1 MIGQIQDIV
10 SAAVVIGATEASAN
24 TPDAAQ
30 SAQAAS
36 QTGNQ
41 QQNQQQDASKTQDSP
56 AASVDIL
63 QQVKNAAEQT
73 DKAQNQKDQQQDD
86 DDKKLDEKSVSYITE
101 ELNKLMSR
109 INCNLEFQY
118 HKEVNTMSVKM
129 LDKKTGD
136 VLKEVPPE
144 ALIKHMIKAK
154 DWLGAFL
161 DKTI

>member
-1 MIGQIQDIV
+1 MIGKVQALV
-10 SAAVVIGATEASAN
+10 SAAVVIGATESTPGINETAAPEAAS
-24 TPDAAQ
+24 
-30 SAQAAS
+30 SAAS
-36 QTGNQ
+36 QDQ
-41 QQNQQQDASKTQDSP
+41 QTQQDMAETP
-56 AASVDIL
+56 AASLDIL
-63 QQVKNAAEQT
+63 SQVKSAANADSTKNGTQ
-73 DKAQNQKDQQQDD
+73 DKDKQDGD
-86 DDKKLDEKSVSYITE
+86 LDKKLDEKSVSYITE

-118 HKEVNTMSVKM
+118 HKEVDMMSVKM

-161 DKTI
+161 DKTV

>member
-1 MIGQIQDIV
+1 MIGQIQDLV

-24 TPDAAQ
+24 VGDATQ
-30 SAQAAS
+30 GVSSSQAA
-36 QTGNQ
+36 NQ
-41 QQNQQQDASKTQDSP
+41 QTQQDSTNKAETP

-63 QQVKNAAEQT
+63 NQVKNAANGA
-73 DKAQNQKDQQQDD
+73 DKSQNAQDPNQQDD
-86 DDKKLDEKSVSYITE
+86 DTEKKLDEKSVSYITK
-101 ELNKLMSR
+101 ELNELMSR
-109 INCNLEFQY
+109 INCNLQFDY

-144 ALIKHMIKAK
+144 DLIKHMIKAK

>member
-10 SAAVVIGATEASAN
+10 SAAVVIGATEASSS
-24 TPDAAQ
+24 TPGAAQ
-30 SAQAAS
+30 AAQAAS
-36 QTGNQ
+36 QTGS
-41 QQNQQQDASKTQDSP
+41 QQQDQQDKTNTQDTP

-63 QQVKNAAEQT
+63 QQVKNAADQT
-73 DKAQNQKDQQQDD
+73 DKTKNPQDQQDD

>member
-10 SAAVVIGATEASAN
+10 SAEVVLVAPEACATSHVA
-24 TPDAAQ
+24 PQAA
-30 SAQAAS
+30 AQAAS
-36 QTGNQ
+36 HKQD
-41 QQNQQQDASKTQDSP
+41 QQDKTNTQETP

-63 QQVKNAAEQT
+63 QQVKNAADQT
-73 DKAQNQKDQQQDD
+73 DKTQNPQDQQDDD

>member
-10 SAAVVIGATEASAN
+10 SAAVVIGATEASA
-24 TPDAAQ
+24 
-30 SAQAAS
+30 SAPSTTQAAS
-36 QTGNQ
+36 QAGSQ
-41 QQNQQQDASKTQDSP
+41 QQQGQQQDSLSAQASP

-63 QQVKNAAEQT
+63 QQVKNAADQT
-73 DKAQNQKDQQQDD
+73 DKAQNPQDLQDD
-86 DDKKLDEKSVSYITE
+86 DDEKKLDEASVSYITK
-101 ELNKLMSR
+101 ELNELMSR

-118 HKEVNTMSVKM
+118 HKEVNTMSVKK

>member
-1 MIGQIQDIV
+1 MIGKVQDLV
-10 SAAVVIGATEASAN
+10 SAAVVIGAAESTPGINEAAA
-24 TPDAAQ
+24 DAA
-30 SAQAAS
+30 AS
-36 QTGNQ
+36 TSS
-41 QQNQQQDASKTQDSP
+41 QNQQPDQAQTETP

-63 QQVKNAAEQT
+63 SQVKNAANGTDTAQDGKT
-73 DKAQNQKDQQQDD
+73 DKNKQDGGL
-86 DDKKLDEKSVSYITE
+86 DDKKLDEESVSYITQ

-118 HKEVNTMSVKM
+118 HKEVDMMSVKM

-144 ALIKHMIKAK
+144 SLIKHMIKAK

-161 DKTI
+161 DKTV

>member
-1 MIGQIQDIV
+1 MIGKVQDLV
-10 SAAVVIGATEASAN
+10 SAAVVIGATESTPGIHETAASE
-24 TPDAAQ
+24 AA
-30 SAQAAS
+30 SSAAS
-36 QTGNQ
+36 QDQ
-41 QQNQQQDASKTQDSP
+41 QTQQDMAETP
-56 AASVDIL
+56 AASLDIL
-63 QQVKNAAEQT
+63 SEVKNAANTVDGAQDGKT
-73 DKAQNQKDQQQDD
+73 DKDKQDGD
-86 DDKKLDEKSVSYITE
+86 LDKKLDEKSVSYITE

-118 HKEVNTMSVKM
+118 HKEVDMMSVKM

-161 DKTI
+161 DKTV

>member
-1 MIGQIQDIV
+1 MIGQIQDLV
-10 SAAVVIGATEASAN
+10 SAAVVIGATNASSSVGETQTVA
-24 TPDAAQ
+24 PAQ
-30 SAQAAS
+30 QGA
-36 QTGNQ
+36 Q
-41 QQNQQQDASKTQDSP
+41 QQPQQQDTAAQETP

-63 QQVKNAAEQT
+63 NQVKNAANETDEAQNQQ
-73 DKAQNQKDQQQDD
+73 DKAQKD
-86 DDKKLDEKSVSYITE
+86 DDKKLDEKSVSYITK
-101 ELNKLMSR
+101 ELNELMSR
-109 INCNLEFQY
+109 INCDLEFKY

-144 ALIKHMIKAK
+144 DLIKHMIKAK

>member
-24 TPDAAQ
+24 TPDAT
-30 SAQAAS
+30 QAAS
-36 QTGNQ
+36 QAGS
-41 QQNQQQDASKTQDSP
+41 QQQDQQDKTNTQETP

-63 QQVKNAAEQT
+63 QQVKNAADQT
-73 DKAQNQKDQQQDD
+73 DKTQNPQDQQDD
-86 DDKKLDEKSVSYITE
+86 DDDKKHDEKSVSYITE

>member
-10 SAAVVIGATEASAN
+10 SAAVVIGATEASGNASN
-24 TPDAAQ
+24 
-30 SAQAAS
+30 AQAVSAAAPAGS
-36 QTGNQ
+36 Q
-41 QQNQQQDASKTQDSP
+41 QQGQDAGTAKETP

-63 QQVKNAAEQT
+63 QQVKGTAEET
-73 DKAQNQKDQQQDD
+73 DKAGNYDKKQADD
-86 DDKKLDEKSVSYITE
+86 DDEKKLDEKSVSYITK
-101 ELNKLMSR
+101 ELNELMSR

-118 HKEVNTMSVKM
+118 HKEVNTMTVRM

-144 ALIKHMIKAK
+144 SLIKHMIKAK

>member
-10 SAAVVIGATEASAN
+10 SAAVVIGATEASSS
-24 TPDAAQ
+24 TPGA
-30 SAQAAS
+30 AQAAAS
-36 QTGNQ
+36 QQAGS
-41 QQNQQQDASKTQDSP
+41 QQQDTTNTQDSP

-63 QQVKNAAEQT
+63 QQVKNAADTTDQTKTAQEQ
-73 DKAQNQKDQQQDD
+73 KEDD
-86 DDKKLDEKSVSYITE
+86 DDEKRLDEKSVSYITE